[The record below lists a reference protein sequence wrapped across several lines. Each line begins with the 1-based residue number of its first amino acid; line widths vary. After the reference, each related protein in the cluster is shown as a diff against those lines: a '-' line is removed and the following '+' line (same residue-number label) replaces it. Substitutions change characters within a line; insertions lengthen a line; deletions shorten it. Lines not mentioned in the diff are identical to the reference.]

1 VGTRRSARKELER
14 VGTLNN
20 VPLSFDDEE
29 GSNHTPPE
37 EGFELYRHKDAQKMR
52 TKNWR
57 GYYWTRRTEQGDY
70 EIRSVPSS
78 LGEHSVPGG
87 VMPKE
92 GFEEHYERVA
102 LGA

>member
-1 VGTRRSARKELER
+1 MGTPNN
-14 VGTLNN
+14 GTL
-20 VPLSFDDEE
+20 PFDDDDE
-29 GSNHTPPE
+29 GSPDLAPPE
-37 EGFELYRHKDAQKMR
+37 EGYELYRHKDAERMKTR
-52 TKNWR
+52 NWR
-57 GYYWTRRTEQGDY
+57 GYYWARRTEQGDY

-87 VMPKE
+87 VMPRE

>member
-1 VGTRRSARKELER
+1 

-20 VPLSFDDEE
+20 GRLPFDDVEW
-29 GSNHTPPE
+29 SDLTPPE
-37 EGFELYRHKDAQKMR
+37 EGFELYRHKDAEKMR
-52 TKNWR
+52 TRNWR
-57 GYYWTRRTEQGDY
+57 GYYWAKRTEQGNY

-78 LGEHSVPGG
+78 LGEHSVSGG

-102 LGA
+102 LGI

>member
-1 VGTRRSARKELER
+1 

-37 EGFELYRHKDAQKMR
+37 EGFELYRHKDAQTMR

-57 GYYWTRRTEQGDY
+57 GYYWARRTEQGDY

>member
-1 VGTRRSARKELER
+1 MGTPNN
-14 VGTLNN
+14 GTL
-20 VPLSFDDEE
+20 PFDDDEE
-29 GSNHTPPE
+29 GPDLAPPE
-37 EGFELYRHKDAQKMR
+37 EGYELYRHKDAERMK

-57 GYYWTRRTEQGDY
+57 GYYWARRTDEGDY

-87 VMPKE
+87 VMPKA

-102 LGA
+102 LGT